1 MKTHRTLSKAWALC
15 LAVLMVM
22 GLFGTTAL
30 AIDQNTTGAITV
42 SAEEDNLNV
51 SAYQLMSVNISGNG
65 QPQEPVYTWATSVAG
80 WVRSNYPA
88 YIGSGSDNS
97 VQDDFNREDV
107 NDTSGGSKTFYDALA
122 AAIKGGTLSSLQ
134 ATQTA
139 QTSDGTATLSAL
151 PMGNYL
157 ILIEGG
163 MKIYSPS
170 AVNLVPTWDTN
181 NSQWV
186 LNTATVVPKS
196 SEPTITKTVKAED
209 TTGDG
214 KEADNASIGDVV
226 TFDIVADVPQF
237 PASALAKN
245 YAISDTLPDGM
256 SLTAGSI
263 QVSGVNG
270 VSETPLAQNTDYTHS
285 GQRPTGVGGQT
296 TTFTLTFGDYSR
308 ISSYEKIHVTYT
320 ATLDSDAV
328 LGATGNQNEAY
339 LDYSNNPYD
348 ASSWS
353 SKSDIATVY
362 TYGLYISKV
371 DEADQTPL
379 AGAQFEL
386 YASQEDAANR
396 EHPISFIGAAGEY
409 RKALTNEE
417 GSVTTLTVDPNEGE
431 TKGTLTLKGLD
442 AGIWYLVETVAP
454 GGYNRLGAPVSVTI
468 TDGDT
473 LDGTVTPAKGADGED
488 AALRPL
494 TVENNDGFQ
503 LPVTGG
509 IGTILFTAVGVVLMG
524 AAVVLFVILLRRKRV
539 DN

>member
-15 LAVLMVM
+15 LAVLMVI

-30 AIDQNTTGAITV
+30 AIGQNETGAITV

-80 WVRSNYPA
+80 WVRSHYPA
-88 YIGSGSDNS
+88 YIGLESDNS
-97 VQDDFNREDV
+97 VQDDFNQEDV
-107 NDTSGGSKTFYDALA
+107 NDTSGGSKAFYDALA

-186 LNTATVVPKS
+186 LNDATVIPKS
-196 SEPTITKTVKAED
+196 SEPTINKTVKAED
-209 TTGDG
+209 TIGVG
-214 KEADNASIGDVV
+214 QEADNASIGDLV

-245 YAISDTLPDGM
+245 YVLSDTLPNGM
-256 SLTAGSI
+256 SLTADSI
-263 QVSGVNG
+263 QVFGVKG
-270 VSETPLAQNTDYTHS
+270 VSETPLTKDTDYTQS
-285 GQRPTGVGGQT
+285 AQRPAGVGGHT
-296 TTFTLTFGDYSR
+296 TTFTLTFGDYDC

-320 ATLDSDAV
+320 ATLDNDAV
-328 LGATGNQNEAY
+328 LGKDGNPNAAY

-348 ASSWS
+348 ASSWK

-371 DEADQTPL
+371 DGADQTPL

-386 YASQEDAANR
+386 YASQEDANR
-396 EHPISFIGAAGEY
+396 RENPIPFVAGAAGVY
-409 RKALTNEE
+409 RKALASEE
-417 GSVTTLTVDPNEGE
+417 SVTTLIVDPNEGE

-442 AGIWYLVETVAP
+442 AGTWYLVETVAP
-454 GGYNRLGAPVSVTI
+454 GGYNRLGAPVPVTI
-468 TDGDT
+468 AADGDP
-473 LDGTVTPAKGADGED
+473 LDGTVTPAKG
-488 AALRPL
+488 
-494 TVENNDGFQ
+494 
-503 LPVTGG
+503 GG
-509 IGTILFTAVGVVLMG
+509 
-524 AAVVLFVILLRRKRV
+524 R
-539 DN
+539 